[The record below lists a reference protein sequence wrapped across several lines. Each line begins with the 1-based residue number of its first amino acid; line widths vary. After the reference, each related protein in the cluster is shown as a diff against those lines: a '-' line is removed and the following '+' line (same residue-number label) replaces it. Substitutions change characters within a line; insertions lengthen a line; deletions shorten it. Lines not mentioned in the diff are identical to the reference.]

1 MNSVVTRRTARLC
14 AAGLVV
20 VTSLFTGS
28 NAMAVGN
35 AFVLGNAFVVD
46 TAEPGSCAAGGACKV
61 GDTGPGG
68 GVVFFDAGTQQSWG
82 RYLEVAPSSWSGAA
96 SDPVATWCPERKAG
110 FTATVRT
117 GSDIGSGAANTKA
130 IVKACGSASAAG
142 VAAAYRGGGQADWYL
157 PSKDEVNTLFR
168 KRAAV
173 GGIPAK
179 SLWSS
184 SQSSHVATY
193 AFGQLLVSE
202 GRYIG
207 SYKGYDG
214 MVRPIRAF

>member
-1 MNSVVTRRTARLC
+1 MNSVFTRRTARLC
-14 AAGLVV
+14 VAGLVA
-20 VTSLFTGS
+20 VTSVYICS
-28 NAMAVGN
+28 NAMAVD
-35 AFVLGNAFVVD
+35 A
-46 TAEPGSCAAGGACKV
+46 AERESCAAGGACKV

-117 GSDIGSGAANTKA
+117 GTDIGSGAANTKA
-130 IVKACGSASAAG
+130 IIKACGSTSAAG
-142 VAAAYRGGGQADWYL
+142 VAAAYRGGGKTDWYL

-193 AFGQLLVSE
+193 AWGQLLVSE

>member
-1 MNSVVTRRTARLC
+1 M
-14 AAGLVV
+14 
-20 VTSLFTGS
+20 
-28 NAMAVGN
+28 
-35 AFVLGNAFVVD
+35 
-46 TAEPGSCAAGGACKV
+46 
-61 GDTGPGG
+61 
-68 GVVFFDAGTQQSWG
+68 FFDAGTKQSWG
-82 RYLEVAPSSWSGAA
+82 RYLEVAPASWSGAP
-96 SDPVATWCPERKAG
+96 SDHVATWCPERKAG

-117 GSDIGSGAANTKA
+117 GTDIGSGAANTKA
-130 IVKACGSASAAG
+130 IVKACGSTSAAG

-193 AFGQLLVSE
+193 AWGQLLVSE

>member
-1 MNSVVTRRTARLC
+1 MNSVFTRRKARLC
-14 AAGLVV
+14 VAGLVV

-35 AFVLGNAFVVD
+35 AFVVD
-46 TAEPGSCAAGGACKV
+46 TAEPGSCAAGGACEV

-68 GVVFFDAGTQQSWG
+68 GVVFFDAGSKQSWG
-82 RYLEVAPSSWSGAA
+82 RYLEVAAASWSVAA

-117 GSDIGSGAANTKA
+117 GTDIGSGAANTKA
-130 IVKACGSASAAG
+130 IIKACGSTSAAG
-142 VAAAYRGGGQADWYL
+142 VAAAYRGGGKTDWYL

>member
-1 MNSVVTRRTARLC
+1 MNSVFTRRTARLC
-14 AAGLVV
+14 VAGLVA
-20 VTSLFTGS
+20 VTSVYICS
-28 NAMAVGN
+28 NAMAV
-35 AFVLGNAFVVD
+35 D
-46 TAEPGSCAAGGACKV
+46 TAEPESCAAGGAGKV

-68 GVVFFDAGTQQSWG
+68 GVVFFDAGSKQSWG
-82 RYLEVAPSSWSGAA
+82 RYLEVAAASWSGAA

-117 GSDIGSGAANTKA
+117 GTDIGSGAANTKA
-130 IVKACGSASAAG
+130 IIKACGSTSAAG
-142 VAAAYRGGGQADWYL
+142 VAAAYRGGGKTDWYL
-157 PSKDEVNTLFR
+157 PSKDEVNSLFR

-184 SQSSHVATY
+184 SQSSHYATY
-193 AFGQLLVSE
+193 AWGQLLVSE

-207 SYKGYDG
+207 SYKGYGG

>member
-1 MNSVVTRRTARLC
+1 VVSA
-14 AAGLVV
+14 
-20 VTSLFTGS
+20 
-28 NAMAVGN
+28 
-35 AFVLGNAFVVD
+35 
-46 TAEPGSCAAGGACKV
+46 
-61 GDTGPGG
+61 PGG
-68 GVVFFDAGTQQSWG
+68 RIENMLF
-82 RYLEVAPSSWSGAA
+82 
-96 SDPVATWCPERKAG
+96 
-110 FTATVRT
+110 
-117 GSDIGSGAANTKA
+117 SDIDL
-130 IVKACGSASAAG
+130 IFC
-142 VAAAYRGGGQADWYL
+142 YRGGGETDWYL

>member
-1 MNSVVTRRTARLC
+1 MIDVGLRNRPSGIRLRARS
-14 AAGLVV
+14 APR
-20 VTSLFTGS
+20 SLDEQRGYPP
-28 NAMAVGN
+28 N
-35 AFVLGNAFVVD
+35 
-46 TAEPGSCAAGGACKV
+46 
-61 GDTGPGG
+61 GPG
-68 GVVFFDAGTQQSWG
+68 
-82 RYLEVAPSSWSGAA
+82 WSGAP
-96 SDPVATWCPERKAG
+96 SDPVATWCPEGKAG

-117 GSDIGSGAANTKA
+117 GTDIGSGAANTKA
-130 IVKACGSASAAG
+130 IIKACGSASAAG
-142 VAAAYRGGGQADWYL
+142 VAAAYRGGGKTDWYL

-193 AFGQLLVSE
+193 AWGQLLVSE

-214 MVRPIRAF
+214 MVRPLRAF

>member
-1 MNSVVTRRTARLC
+1 MNSVFTRRTARLC
-14 AAGLVV
+14 VAGLVA
-20 VTSLFTGS
+20 VTSVYICS
-28 NAMAVGN
+28 NAMAVD
-35 AFVLGNAFVVD
+35 A
-46 TAEPGSCAAGGACKV
+46 AERESCAAGGACKV

-68 GVVFFDAGTQQSWG
+68 GIVFFDAGTKQSWG
-82 RYLEVAPSSWSGAA
+82 RYLEVAPASWSGAP
-96 SDPVATWCPERKAG
+96 SDPVATWCPEGKTG

-117 GSDIGSGAANTKA
+117 GTDIGSGAANTKA
-130 IVKACGSASAAG
+130 IIKACGSTSAAG
-142 VAAAYRGGGQADWYL
+142 VAAAHRGGGKTDWYL
-157 PSKDEVNTLFR
+157 PSKDEVNSLFR

-184 SQSSHVATY
+184 SQSSHYATY
-193 AFGQLLVSE
+193 AWGQLLVSE

-207 SYKGYDG
+207 SYKGYGG

>member
-1 MNSVVTRRTARLC
+1 MTSVITRRTAQLC
-14 AAGLVV
+14 LAGLVA
-20 VTSLFTGS
+20 VTSMCMGS
-28 NAMAVGN
+28 SAFAVGM
-35 AFVLGNAFVVD
+35 
-46 TAEPGSCAAGGACKV
+46 AEPGSCADGGACQV

-68 GVVFFDAGTQQSWG
+68 GVVFFDAGSKQAWG
-82 RYLEVAPSSWSGAA
+82 RYLEVAPSGWSGTP
-96 SDPVATWCPERKAG
+96 SDPFATWCAEGKAG
-110 FTATVRT
+110 FTTRVRT
-117 GSDIGSGAANTKA
+117 GTALGSGAANTSA

-142 VAAAYRGGGQADWYL
+142 VAAAYGGGGKADWYL

-168 KRAAV
+168 KRSAV

-184 SQSSHVATY
+184 SQSSHYATY
-193 AFGQLLVSE
+193 AWGQLLVSE

>member
-1 MNSVVTRRTARLC
+1 MNSVFTRRKARLC
-14 AAGLVV
+14 VAGLVV

-35 AFVLGNAFVVD
+35 AFVVD
-46 TAEPGSCAAGGACKV
+46 TAEPGSCAAGGACEV

-68 GVVFFDAGTQQSWG
+68 GVVFFDAGSKQSWG
-82 RYLEVAPSSWSGAA
+82 RYLEVAAASWSVAA

-117 GSDIGSGAANTKA
+117 GTDIGSGAANTKA
-130 IVKACGSASAAG
+130 IIKACGSTSAAG
-142 VAAAYRGGGQADWYL
+142 VAAAYRGGGKTDWYL

-193 AFGQLLVSE
+193 AWGQLLVSE

>member
-1 MNSVVTRRTARLC
+1 MNSVFTRRTARLC
-14 AAGLVV
+14 VASLVA
-20 VTSLFTGS
+20 VTSLYMGS
-28 NAMAVGN
+28 NAMAVDT
-35 AFVLGNAFVVD
+35 AFVVD
-46 TAEPGSCAAGGACKV
+46 AAERESCAAGGACKV

-68 GVVFFDAGTQQSWG
+68 GIVFFDAGTKQSWG
-82 RYLEVAPSSWSGAA
+82 RYLEVAPASWSGAP
-96 SDPVATWCPERKAG
+96 SDPVATWCPEGKAG

-117 GSDIGSGAANTKA
+117 GTDIGSGAANTKA
-130 IVKACGSASAAG
+130 IIKACGSTSAAG
-142 VAAAYRGGGQADWYL
+142 VAAAHRGGGKTDWYL
-157 PSKDEVNTLFR
+157 PSKDEVNSLFR

-184 SQSSHVATY
+184 SQSSHYATY
-193 AFGQLLVSE
+193 AWGQLLVSE

-207 SYKGYDG
+207 SYKGYGG

>member
-1 MNSVVTRRTARLC
+1 MNSTVTRRMARLC
-14 AAGLVV
+14 VAGLVV

-28 NAMAVGN
+28 KAMAVDT
-35 AFVLGNAFVVD
+35 AFVVD

-68 GVVFFDAGTQQSWG
+68 GVVFFDAGTKQSWG
-82 RYLEVAPSSWSGAA
+82 RYLEVAPASWSGAP

-117 GSDIGSGAANTKA
+117 GTDIGSGAANTKA
-130 IVKACGSASAAG
+130 IVKACGSTSAAG

-193 AFGQLLVSE
+193 AWGQLLVSE

>member
-14 AAGLVV
+14 VAGLVV
-20 VTSLFTGS
+20 VTTLLTGS
-28 NAMAVGN
+28 NAMAV
-35 AFVLGNAFVVD
+35 GNAFVVD
-46 TAEPGSCAAGGACKV
+46 TAEPGSCAAGGACKF

-68 GVVFFDAGTQQSWG
+68 GVVFFDAGSKQSWG
-82 RYLEVAPSSWSGAA
+82 RYLEVAPASWSGAA
-96 SDPVATWCPERKAG
+96 SDPVATWCPEGKAG

-117 GSDIGSGAANTKA
+117 GTGIGSGAANTKA
-130 IVKACGSASAAG
+130 IIEACGSASAAG
-142 VAAAYRGGGQADWYL
+142 VAAAYRGGGKTDWYL

>member
-28 NAMAVGN
+28 SAMAVDN
-35 AFVLGNAFVVD
+35 AFVVGNAFVVD
-46 TAEPGSCAAGGACKV
+46 TAEPGSK
-61 GDTGPGG
+61 
-68 GVVFFDAGTQQSWG
+68 QSWG
-82 RYLEVAPSSWSGAA
+82 RYLEVAAASWSGAA

-117 GSDIGSGAANTKA
+117 GTDIGSGAANTKA
-130 IVKACGSASAAG
+130 IIKACGSTSAAG
-142 VAAAYRGGGQADWYL
+142 VAAAYRGGGKTDWYL

-193 AFGQLLVSE
+193 AWGQLLVSE